1 MYHGTV
7 RLLGTLKSGH
17 FNMCHLQVF
26 RISSYVG
33 GFGILVIIFEII
45 YVCFTL
51 YFVVRLV
58 NLLRKERLKYFKVS
72 GMHIYV

>member
-1 MYHGTV
+1 M
-7 RLLGTLKSGH
+7 
-17 FNMCHLQVF
+17 
-26 RISSYVG
+26 SSYVG

-58 NLLRKERLKYFKVS
+58 NLLRKERLKYFKVRDT
-72 GMHIYV
+72 HTYV